1 MTILKLKPYAIVAA
15 LLLTLFA
22 APARCETVSL
32 KTWFPTIYGG
42 FNELYLKEQFR
53 VGKGTKPLDIPLDIR
68 GDIYQSQGNL
78 TVIGKVGI
86 GTGVPQA
93 LLDITSKNGRDG
105 GLILPRLSYTSV
117 ASPKNGMLIY
127 DTSSNMLKFYSGGW
141 HTIST
146 RRGSGFNANGGSTD
160 SNIKCNSGLSS
171 GYAYNSTTY
180 QTTTQPPSVS
190 YKSYYGTRGGEAYTS
205 ACSAPYG
212 EYMTVSFFSQGTGN
226 NVCPKYCAENY
237 YDAHGNI
244 TGCKSYAHWPS
255 FTSGTAFVAY
265 GVYASRLTC
274 YFQW

>member
-1 MTILKLKPYAIVAA
+1 MTILKLKPYTIIAA
-15 LLLTLFA
+15 LALMFFTA
-22 APARCETVSL
+22 AARCETVSL

-42 FNELYLKEQFR
+42 FSELYLKEELR
-53 VGKGTKPLDIPLDIR
+53 VGKGSKPLDVR
-68 GDIYQSQGNL
+68 GDVYQSGNL

-86 GTGVPQA
+86 GTGTPQA
-93 LLDITSKNGRDG
+93 LLDITSKTGRDG
-105 GLILPRLSYTSV
+105 GLILPRLPHSRVSN
-117 ASPKNGMLIY
+117 PKNGMLIY
-127 DTSSNMLKFYSGGW
+127 DTSSNMIMFYSGGW

-160 SNIKCNSGLSS
+160 TNISCNSGLSS
-171 GYAYNSTTY
+171 GYAYNSTSYETRSS
-180 QTTTQPPSVS
+180 PPSVT
-190 YKSYYGTRGGEAYTS
+190 YKNYYAYSGSEANTS

-244 TGCKSYAHWPS
+244 TGCKRYDHWPS
-255 FTSGTAFVAY
+255 FTSGTSFVAY